1 MGKEVS
7 KIIKKEKRMKQIKEN
22 AIENDIDETT

>member
-22 AIENDIDETT
+22 AIENDIETT